1 MPEALAILRAWWK
14 LIPGFL
20 IGAALAFPLGQCSG
34 HRAGVKAEQAA
45 EAKRLEAARAK
56 VASREHTAD
65 KITTDTSA
73 KLEKTK
79 VQIQWR
85 TKTIIEK
92 VPTYVP
98 QAADAQC
105 SVNRGFVVLHDAA
118 ASGSPA
124 GVPQAS
130 GGPLDAPSGVPLSA
144 VAETVVGNYGV
155 AYQWRAEAL
164 AWREWYQKQSAEW
177 GKR

>member
-1 MPEALAILRAWWK
+1 MLEALAILRAWWK

-79 VQIQWR
+79 VKIQWR
-85 TKTIIEK
+85 TKTIIERI
-92 VPTYVP
+92 PSE
-98 QAADAQC
+98 ADP
-105 SVNRGFVVLHDAA
+105 SRGSLPNWFVSLHDSAVL
-118 ASGSPA
+118 GLPE
-124 GVPQAS
+124 AS
-130 GGPLDAPSGVPLSA
+130 GGSERPDESPSGVTDPEA
-144 VAETVVGNYGV
+144 ARVIIGNVGIAQECEARLAAWTSFYD
-155 AYQWRAEAL
+155 QLRATYNA
-164 AWREWYQKQSAEW
+164 K
-177 GKR
+177 